1 VYCTLA
7 LACANGKIQ
16 GTANFEFVFPD
27 MPSCYPYKLS
37 TEHGACAAGVV
48 AQVTVAICGNNSSS
62 NRFYSEWYC
71 QRQSMGRSIITSI
84 LPTVLLMLWQN
95 LFMPNAL
102 YRCARAGPPAYNLS
116 LFITLISLDNCKL
129 HLHPS
134 LRPPHALAKPLHSN
148 AQSPLPVRAA
158 LLL

>member
-1 VYCTLA
+1 MYCTSA

-16 GTANFEFVFPD
+16 GHCSFRICVPRYACLLP
-27 MPSCYPYKLS
+27 LQAQR
-37 TEHGACAAGVV
+37 TEPGACAAGVV
-48 AQVTVAICGNNSSS
+48 AQVTVAICGNNSAS

-102 YRCARAGPPAYNLS
+102 YRCARAVPPPHNPS
-116 LFITLISLDNCKL
+116 LLITLS
-129 HLHPS
+129 
-134 LRPPHALAKPLHSN
+134 
-148 AQSPLPVRAA
+148 SP
-158 LLL
+158 

>member
-1 VYCTLA
+1 MS
-7 LACANGKIQ
+7 G
-16 GTANFEFVFPD
+16 PD
-27 MPSCYPYKLS
+27 VM
-37 TEHGACAAGVV
+37 AGVV

-102 YRCARAGPPAYNLS
+102 YR
-116 LFITLISLDNCKL
+116 
-129 HLHPS
+129 
-134 LRPPHALAKPLHSN
+134 
-148 AQSPLPVRAA
+148 
-158 LLL
+158 